1 MLVKEEKL
9 KNRNDIRIDHIMSIN
24 LDDPSALNMVS
35 FQLLIES
42 NILSCYINNNLDT
55 TLFTK
60 KELDKYNRFIDFV
73 IDNFESNGLF
83 INKKPDEFLTN
94 LIRKASISRLF
105 KMIDPIDK
113 TISNENLFI
122 TRLKNIK
129 SNIKETDSKDL
140 AYFLYTNFREDV
152 PLDRLKGLMSNP
164 HLTSLF
170 EYLMNSNLI
179 IEIDDQLLN
188 KWIMFIDYEIDGL
201 KGPIY
206 HRLRHSLVNVIN
218 KYNNIQEAKG
228 YLGYERL
235 ELE

>member
-1 MLVKEEKL
+1 MLVKKEKL
-9 KNRNDIRIDHIMSIN
+9 KNRNDIRIDHIISIN
-24 LDDPSALNMVS
+24 LDDPSSLNMVS

-60 KELDKYNRFIDFV
+60 KELDKYNKFIDFA

-83 INKKPDEFLTN
+83 INKKPDEFLTG

-122 TRLKNIK
+122 TRLKNIRY
-129 SNIKETDSKDL
+129 NINETDSKDL
-140 AYFLYTNFREDV
+140 AYFLYTNFREDI
-152 PLDRLKGLMSNP
+152 PLDRLKGLMYNP

-170 EYLMNSNLI
+170 EYLMNGNLI
-179 IEIDDQLLN
+179 MEIDEQLLN
-188 KWIMFIDYEIDGL
+188 KWIMFIDYEIDAI
-201 KGPIY
+201 KGPNY
-206 HRLRHSLVNVIN
+206 YRLRHSLVNVIN

>member
-9 KNRNDIRIDHIMSIN
+9 KNRNDIRIDHIISIN

-60 KELDKYNRFIDFV
+60 KELDKYNKFIDFA

-83 INKKPDEFLTN
+83 INKKPDEFLTG

-122 TRLKNIK
+122 TRLKNIRH
-129 SNIKETDSKDL
+129 NINETDSKDL

-170 EYLMNSNLI
+170 EYLMNGNLI
-179 IEIDDQLLN
+179 MEIDEQLLN
-188 KWIMFIDYEIDGL
+188 KWIMFIDYEIDDI